1 MKGWS
6 TLFFI
11 LFILLVILSVVSLAG
26 GIVAFVGCLVSALSC
41 LFFHKLC
48 DCITTILDNQRK
60 LLIMV
65 DNLKED

>member
-11 LFILLVILSVVSLAG
+11 LAILMIVLAVVGLAG
-26 GIVAFVGCLVSALSC
+26 GIVPFVACLVSAISC
-41 LFFHKLC
+41 MFFHKLC
-48 DCITTILDNQRK
+48 DCVTSILENQKK

-65 DNLKED
+65 DNLKEE